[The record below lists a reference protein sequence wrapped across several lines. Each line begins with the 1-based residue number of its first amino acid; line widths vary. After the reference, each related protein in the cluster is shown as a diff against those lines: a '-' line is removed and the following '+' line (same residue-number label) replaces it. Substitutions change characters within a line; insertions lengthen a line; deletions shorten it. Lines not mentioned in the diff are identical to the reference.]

1 VLDELYLGFSDFDY
15 SSGRGTRIKAL
26 AKDNDGYWK
35 ASYNFEE
42 DLPPKGRAFAI
53 AAGLSWVKRDQ
64 LVAFK
69 VQPNSQE
76 VRDGFDQFVAD
87 QGAKPARCILDY
99 RKGGFEFARYQC
111 LEVGLEINVIDSEE
125 VIIAISD
132 EECLVLN
139 LTQENGRLFSSSGT
153 ATVFSLA
160 PAIFKSDRINDR
172 LYEVPDKTVGDSL
185 YDLPWKFDQDLLSD
199 LLDVLRKSD
208 SSALSKNKRDE
219 LVSVFTRAVNLADE
233 HTDMGYLTTWLP
245 SFCNRLDAYVDA
257 PTRIAETLIQIEP
270 VKQQLENARCIVEN
284 NLREELEPQ
293 VRSKLES
300 SYHKLKQTLENA
312 RLQLK
317 LVSDELL
324 LKQEEAECLEETI
337 SLLGEEL
344 LCQIRGINSVL
355 GVEHDLPEKDF
366 EQLLNSLR
374 SVLGDHAKYLVPR
387 YAQIPPWS
395 LAQVAS
401 SSEHINLSQLPDR
414 LKRVAREAGISSGSM
429 SLFDVGARSGAFVI
443 VPQAQAEVMVPA
455 YARAVSRGD
464 FVRVALGP
472 SILQLDDLWVHP
484 AKEQPTG
491 LANAWLEA
499 ESNPDQ
505 VQLVWLDGLHR
516 SPMDLWLPSLIG
528 VLNNEK
534 RPTNLLVV
542 ASLEHNQLD
551 LDRVWKEL
559 PQASFP
565 IVPKTQSCGLKQ
577 FANPDQQQNSSISWS
592 SGTDISLDK
601 DDLDEI
607 IELCDQNDY
616 FALRTETALY
626 RALAKINR
634 SDSPISKQLLETKG
648 LREQGV
654 EWLKG
659 IIE

>member
-1 VLDELYLGFSDFDY
+1 MLDELYLGFSDYDY

-26 AKDNDGYWK
+26 AKENDGYWQT
-35 ASYNFEE
+35 SHNFEE

-53 AAGLSWVKRDQ
+53 AAGLSWVKRGQ

-76 VRDGFDQFVAD
+76 VRDGYDQFVAD
-87 QGAKPARCILDY
+87 QVAKPARCILDY
-99 RKGGFEFARYQC
+99 RKGGVEFARYQC
-111 LEVGLEINVIDSEE
+111 LEVGIAVNSIDSEE

-132 EECLVLN
+132 EECLVVN
-139 LTQENGRLFSSSGT
+139 LTQENDRLFSSSGT
-153 ATVFSLA
+153 ATVYSLA

-219 LVSVFTRAVNLADE
+219 LVSVFTRAMNLADE
-233 HTDMGYLTTWLP
+233 HTDIGYLTTWLP

-270 VKQQLENARCIVEN
+270 VKQQLEETRCEIEN
-284 NLREELEPQ
+284 RLRAELEPQ
-293 VRSKLES
+293 VRSKLEN

-317 LVSDELL
+317 LVSGELL
-324 LKQEEAECLEETI
+324 LKQEEAEILEETI
-337 SLLGEEL
+337 TLLGEEL
-344 LCQIRGINSVL
+344 LGQIRRINSVL

-374 SVLGDHAKYLVPR
+374 SILGDHAKYLAPR

-401 SSEHINLSQLPDR
+401 SSEHINFSQLPDR
-414 LKRVAREAGISSGSM
+414 LKGIAREAGISSDSM
-429 SLFDVGARSGAFVI
+429 SLFDVGVRSGAFVI

-455 YARAVSRGD
+455 YARAVSRGA

-472 SILQLDDLWVHP
+472 SVLQLDDLWAHP
-484 AKEQPTG
+484 SKNQPTG
-491 LANAWLEA
+491 FAYAWLEA

-528 VLNNEK
+528 VLNNEN
-534 RPTNLLVV
+534 RPSNLLVV
-542 ASLEHNQLD
+542 ASLEQNQLD
-551 LDRVWKEL
+551 HDRVWKAL
-559 PQASFP
+559 PKASFP
-565 IVPKTQSCGLKQ
+565 IVPKTQRCGLKQ
-577 FANPDQQQNSSISWS
+577 FASPDQQKNTSICWS
-592 SGTDISLDK
+592 SGADISVDK
-601 DDLDEI
+601 DDLDEV

-616 FALRTETALY
+616 FALRIESALY
-626 RALAKINR
+626 RSFVKVNR

-648 LREQGV
+648 LREEGL